1 MLIFTGIKDAHLPG
15 PTYVTIGN
23 FDGLHRGHQALLQR
37 LQALTQPPAT
47 AGKNPQIPLAQ
58 TALVTFDPHPLQ
70 VLRPQEPHYL
80 LTTPRERLTLAAAL
94 GIDVGVLQ
102 PFTRAV
108 ANLEARQFMQLL
120 KNHLGMVA
128 LLVGPDFALGRN
140 RSGDL
145 PALRALG
152 GELGYD
158 LHVLETIHEQ
168 GKAVRSTLIRQ
179 AVQEGDVPAAAQM
192 LGRNYHLTGIVI
204 PGDQRGRQIGVPT
217 ANLQIAPEKL
227 LPANGVYATFIQA
240 AGATQRWLSVTNLGV
255 RPTVDG
261 LHHRVETHLLDFP
274 PTGTSGDLYGQTLTV
289 EFVARL
295 RGEIRFPNLA
305 ALVTQIRADIAQ
317 AREIL

>member
-1 MLIFTGIKDAHLPG
+1 MAAMGCFGRPKNGWQNSNLTMLIFTGIEDAHLPG

-37 LQALTQPPAT
+37 LQALTQLPGI
-47 AGKNPQIPLAQ
+47 AGQTPQIPLAQ

-108 ANLEARQFMQLL
+108 ANLEAREFMLLL

-158 LHVLETIHEQ
+158 LYVLETIHEQ

-179 AVQEGDVPAAAQM
+179 AVQQGDVPAAAQM
-192 LGRNYHLTGIVI
+192 LGRNYHLTGIVVH
-204 PGDQRGRQIGVPT
+204 GDQRGRQIGVPT

-227 LPANGVYATFIQA
+227 LPANGVYAPLP
-240 AGATQRWLSVTNLGV
+240 G
-255 RPTVDG
+255 
-261 LHHRVETHLLDFP
+261 
-274 PTGTSGDLYGQTLTV
+274 
-289 EFVARL
+289 
-295 RGEIRFPNLA
+295 
-305 ALVTQIRADIAQ
+305 
-317 AREIL
+317 